1 MGKCLVLFVEGETE
15 IEFYIAVINFA
26 REKRAHKKFDTKIEC
41 KNVCGIGGFKNI
53 VCRKFLKEIK
63 PNYKGYEFTVVLCS
77 DTDVFELEQKP
88 PVNWSDVRKNLIS
101 AGASHVI
108 FVKAKKSIEDWFLY
122 DMDNILSFLRLKKG
136 TKISGSNG
144 YEKMKKIYRLAN
156 KMYFKGMKS
165 NGMVTKLDI
174 KKISLAVK
182 DQLLP
187 LYKALGVEL

>member
-1 MGKCLVLFVEGETE
+1 M
-15 IEFYIAVINFA
+15 
-26 REKRAHKKFDTKIEC
+26 
-41 KNVCGIGGFKNI
+41 KNVH
-53 VCRKFLKEIK
+53 
-63 PNYKGYEFTVVLCS
+63 T
-77 DTDVFELEQKP
+77 
-88 PVNWSDVRKNLIS
+88 KNLIS

-136 TKISGSNG
+136 TKIAGSNG